1 MNNRLIKTKDGFT
14 FVNVTDL
21 ALALFAANSVELFEL
36 NDELSESLID
46 SEERL
51 KEVLELGH
59 IVVMEGGQ
67 DDVKELRVIKNVTT
81 SALIWSADD
90 FDSISENLRMSDEI
104 TEEKFLELS
113 KMSNEDKVKELEVY
127 ISGNAEQIME
137 LIHYIITDGM
147 TEEYANNNQSINN

>member
-14 FVNVTDL
+14 FVDVTDL
-21 ALALFAANSVELFEL
+21 ALSLFATNNVELFEL